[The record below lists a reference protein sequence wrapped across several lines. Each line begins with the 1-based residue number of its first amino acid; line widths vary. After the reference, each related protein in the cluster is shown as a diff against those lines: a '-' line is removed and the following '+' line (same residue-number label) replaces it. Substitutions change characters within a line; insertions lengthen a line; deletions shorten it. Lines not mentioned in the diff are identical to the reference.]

1 MEITVEIEA
10 PLWESLLIQ
19 AAEEELPVEEIVE
32 RAVRDYGKGDED
44 VARRREERN
53 HG

>member
-1 MEITVEIEA
+1 MEITVEIEE
-10 PLWESLLIQ
+10 PLWGLLLLQ

-32 RAVRDYGKGDED
+32 RAVRNYGKGDENI
-44 VARRREERN
+44 ARRWKERN